1 MEEEDEAA
9 FELLIKF
16 LFLKRRIKR
25 IKRRTVGAPSQ
36 FLKIR
41 IQFFKVFSLLKF
53 FILISL

>member
-1 MEEEDEAA
+1 MEEDEAA